1 MDDEDGDNVG
11 LLHEEAKGVVDKQLS
26 RTETIESRAGRIL
39 RVTMLTVGVI
49 LTALSI
55 GIRWTQ
61 NSQQSLTK
69 IPNDGAA
76 VYFVGALFA
85 IGGAAIFSA
94 MAYTAAPIRFGPS
107 GQDIRRLF
115 GNDGESATR
124 KELLAGYSLWSD
136 INRKPLEKSRF
147 WITSSMACIA
157 LAPIYIGVGL
167 VTSFTPIIRSV
178 IAHSVAALF
187 IAGSIGWVMGAHSTY
202 QSYRWAKR
210 QSHEA
215 QGDFWKIMEERQ
227 IEHVLEG
234 ASFGGE
240 EEENQSPLR
249 RMVLGEAL
257 ENWIAHHLDE
267 IVPNFDEV
275 IQENREI
282 GMTGDD
288 FIVAQ
293 EDGTRVAIEAKT
305 RVDARTAEEILNKPS
320 SSADPQIDLY
330 VVGFDF
336 KESGWQT
343 LEERDDI
350 HMVEVDKER
359 VKNFEEEE

>member
-1 MDDEDGDNVG
+1 MGEENGDNVG
-11 LLHEEAKGVVDKQLS
+11 LLYEEAKGVVDKQLS

-55 GIRWTQ
+55 GIRWTR
-61 NSQQSLTK
+61 NSQQSLTQ
-69 IPNDGAA
+69 ISNDGAA

-107 GQDIRRLF
+107 GRDIRRLF
-115 GNDGESATR
+115 ENEDENATR

-157 LAPIYIGVGL
+157 LSPIYIGVGL
-167 VTSFTPIIRSV
+167 VTSFTPIVRSV
-178 IAHSVAALF
+178 IAHSLVALL
-187 IAGSIGWVMGAHSTY
+187 IAGAIGKVMGVRSTY
-202 QSYRWAKR
+202 QSYRWAKH
-210 QSHEA
+210 QAHEA
-215 QGDFWKIMEERQ
+215 QEDFWKIMEERQ

-240 EEENQSPLR
+240 KEENQSPLR

-267 IVPNFDEV
+267 IVPNFDRI
-275 IQENREI
+275 IQENREP
-282 GMTGDD
+282 GMMNDD
-288 FIVAQ
+288 FTVAQ
-293 EDGTRVAIEAKT
+293 EDGTRVAVEAKT
-305 RVDARTAEEILNKPS
+305 GVDARTAEEILNNPS

-330 VVGFDF
+330 VVSFEF
-336 KESGWQT
+336 TESGRRT
-343 LEERDDI
+343 LAERDYI

-359 VKNFEEEE
+359 VKSFEEKE